1 MIVERKYVFCSFKS
15 NYELCS
21 LAPNKFPVQFTRDWR
36 LDANRRDLTVNA
48 MFLTLDGAVVDFFGG
63 AKDLKERRVAF
74 VGDPGERIKEDY
86 LRWVISLMW
95 IFVSRA

>member
-1 MIVERKYVFCSFKS
+1 
-15 NYELCS
+15 
-21 LAPNKFPVQFTRDWR
+21 
-36 LDANRRDLTVNA
+36 
-48 MFLTLDGAVVDFFGG
+48 MFLTLDGEVVDFFGG

-74 VGDPGERIKEDY
+74 VGEPGERIKEDY